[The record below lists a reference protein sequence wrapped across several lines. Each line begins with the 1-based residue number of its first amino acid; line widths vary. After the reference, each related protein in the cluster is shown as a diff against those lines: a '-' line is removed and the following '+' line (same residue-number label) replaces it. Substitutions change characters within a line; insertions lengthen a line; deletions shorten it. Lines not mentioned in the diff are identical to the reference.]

1 LKKAE
6 HDNAH
11 KNATLKI
18 SNLEKERESLIETN
32 KAFND
37 KFKLMIDDKA
47 KNHAEACTP
56 LDEEWK
62 SYNRKI
68 EDIVEKLTK
77 IEVKIKTQ
85 DALNKR
91 EVAEKMAKATKQE
104 KEARASL
111 VDLQSRLED
120 LRRKIELQNR
130 TNSAL
135 NRDVEGLQATYQ
147 VADESDEEICSRKYS
162 TPTSSSMR
170 GKRKMADDLEID
182 IFNHSSDDMDTNA
195 DELKTPKASTPI
207 NKSILKINP
216 STISFSRKS
225 ALANIVKNKGNEKTS
240 KSSDNS
246 KKPTAR
252 SKKVKDKT
260 LPTNIT
266 KKVEVKSSSDDDVF
280 DILSL
285 TTSQE

>member
-1 LKKAE
+1 MGDNLKESNGALENEVEILQESKDKLKRDVDVSTLKKAE

-18 SNLEKERESLIETN
+18 SILEKERESLIETN

-104 KEARASL
+104 KKSRASL

-162 TPTSSSMR
+162 TPTSSS
-170 GKRKMADDLEID
+170 
-182 IFNHSSDDMDTNA
+182 
-195 DELKTPKASTPI
+195 
-207 NKSILKINP
+207 
-216 STISFSRKS
+216 
-225 ALANIVKNKGNEKTS
+225 
-240 KSSDNS
+240 
-246 KKPTAR
+246 
-252 SKKVKDKT
+252 
-260 LPTNIT
+260 
-266 KKVEVKSSSDDDVF
+266 
-280 DILSL
+280 
-285 TTSQE
+285 